1 MIKIKVRM
9 KIKNTSIL
17 TSKITSF
24 HAIFKSITMYEQ
36 NMDHSVPD
44 AQLSLVQLFS
54 PFFLGIETISFT

>member
-1 MIKIKVRM
+1 MRM
-9 KIKNTSIL
+9 KIKNTSTL
-17 TSKITSF
+17 SSKIKSF
-24 HAIFKSITMYEQ
+24 RAISKSITVYDQ